1 MSSEY
6 KQRVEDRESWLA
18 SVADGEGGPA
28 ERTHLLSAAALL
40 HGVVEGIQVPEGAEE
55 RSHRLVMAKWEEASR
70 PQEAPS
76 ARPSRSSGPPTS
88 GPPSPAWTN
97 RLGGLLR
104 VVFTLGRRR

>member
-28 ERTHLLSAAALL
+28 ERTHLLATAALL
-40 HGVVEGIQVPEGAEE
+40 HGVAEGIQVPEGAEE
-55 RSHRLVMAKWEEASR
+55 RSYRLVMAKWEEASR

-88 GPPSPAWTN
+88 GPPSPAWSN

>member
-28 ERTHLLSAAALL
+28 ERTHLLATAALM

-55 RSHRLVMAKWEEASR
+55 RSYRFVMAKWEEDSR
-70 PQEAPS
+70 PQEALS
-76 ARPSRSSGPPTS
+76 GRPTRSSGA
-88 GPPSPAWTN
+88 PSPAWTN

>member
-28 ERTHLLSAAALL
+28 ERTHLLATAAFL
-40 HGVVEGIQVPEGAEE
+40 HGVAEGIQVPEGAEE
-55 RSHRLVMAKWEEASR
+55 RSYRFVMTKWEEDSR
-70 PQEAPS
+70 PQEALS
-76 ARPSRSSGPPTS
+76 GRRSRSSGA
-88 GPPSPAWTN
+88 PSPAWTN